1 MPQWLYIG
9 LGVALCALLGLWAR
23 SRLRYRVTPRS
34 FKITLFG
41 LRLRRIPLD
50 QIRRVSTRRSD
61 RPVENWATT
70 FRLAHRI
77 LVVRLRSPA
86 RRDILITP
94 PQRYVF
100 KTDLEKALPQ
110 TESDSM
116 EPAEE
121 AEPDPGEVG
130 GK

>member
-1 MPQWLYIG
+1 MEGAFYIVVGLALY
-9 LGVALCALLGLWAR
+9 ALVCVWIR
-23 SRLRYRVTPRS
+23 SRLRYQVTPHS

-50 QIRRVSTRRSD
+50 AIERVSTRRS
-61 RPVENWATT
+61 RRGVENWSNS

-77 LVVRLRSPA
+77 LVVRLKPPA

-100 KTDLEKALPQ
+100 KTELEEALPR
-110 TESDSM
+110 D
-116 EPAEE
+116 AARNE
-121 AEPDPGEVG
+121 AEPTQDPDAME